1 MLYSTLPSPPPYKH
15 AIYVYLPD
23 LVLYHMSVGVNSTL
37 HFKKEGWGGG
47 EKNQKEVTEHIL
59 LKEFVSSLP
68 ILLRYLNLAT

>member
-1 MLYSTLPSPPPYKH
+1 
-15 AIYVYLPD
+15 
-23 LVLYHMSVGVNSTL
+23 MSVGVNSTL